1 MVDKLITKAFEFF
14 SQLIAKNLFW
24 QKNELLEMYGKNLP
38 SVKKHLVVQGLKI
51 GKTFDQLAQEMKISR
66 ATAEV
71 YAIDSLAAGQEVDH
85 ETIAKSLEINEEDFQ
100 RIKGELMSTMRN
112 DKKLRTVRDNLGQQ
126 YGYNQIRFVLACQIQ
141 ELEL

>member
-1 MVDKLITKAFEFF
+1 
-14 SQLIAKNLFW
+14 
-24 QKNELLEMYGKNLP
+24 MYGKNQP
-38 SVKKHLVVQGLKI
+38 SVKKHLVVQGLKM
-51 GKTFDQLAQEMKISR
+51 GKNFDQLAQEMMIAR

-71 YAIDSLAAGQEVDH
+71 YAIDSLAAGQDLDH
-85 ETIAKSLEINEEDFQ
+85 ETMAKSLEIKQDDFR

-112 DKKLRTVRDNLGQQ
+112 DKKLRTVRDNLGQK